1 MPFKVRYY
9 PEVFDDL
16 EALSDEEYLEVDE
29 YIQRLKKNPLGC
41 SLPLEDIGD
50 SLLGECRKIYIAN
63 ATIRIV
69 IRIKNDEIQ
78 IVELLAVEL
87 IKSNIVYEEAFRR
100 LVDSGIELK

>member
-1 MPFKVRYY
+1 MPFKVRFY

-16 EALSDEEYLEVDE
+16 EALSDEEFTEVDE

-50 SLLGECRKIYIAN
+50 SLLGECRKIYIAK

-69 IRIKNDEIQ
+69 IRVKDNEIQ
-78 IVELLAVEL
+78 VVEL
-87 IKSNIVYEEAFRR
+87 IAIGPRRGNIVYEEAFRR
-100 LVDSGIELK
+100 LVDSGIGLK